1 MIGRRGVGGRR
12 GRGVVR
18 GVARTAVIAGTAT
31 AASYAVSGQ
40 IEKHRTQKEQE
51 QMEQA
56 GAYYPPP
63 DQTQYAP
70 SDASAGDGNDADD
83 VASQLQQ
90 LVELKQQGL
99 LTDEEF
105 AAAKAKLLAS

>member
-18 GVARTAVIAGTAT
+18 GVARTAVVAGTAT

-40 IEKHRTQKEQE
+40 IEKHRANQEQE
-51 QMEQA
+51 QMEQQ
-56 GAYYPPP
+56 GAYSPPP
-63 DQTQYAP
+63 DQAQYAP
-70 SDASAGDGNDADD
+70 SDAPADAGNDGDD

-90 LVELKQQGL
+90 LAELRQQGL

-105 AAAKAKLLAS
+105 AAAKGKLLAS